1 MYSIESTP
9 VLPCPGYILLNPDMN
24 ASTDKKTVMVS
35 DISPSVLFMPLNYST
50 KNGERVSCTSS
61 HLLEDCAAFGR
72 MA

>member
-9 VLPCPGYILLNPDMN
+9 VLLWPRYILLNPDRQ
-24 ASTDKKTVMVS
+24 AKTDRKTVIVS
-35 DISPSVLFMPLNYST
+35 NISPSVLFITLNYST
-50 KNGERVSCTSS
+50 KNGERDSCTSS